1 MMFIFGMQ
9 MMVQAQYNVFGD
21 QMMPFIFGMA
31 RARRPTFV
39 SGPSSR
45 RGAVAS
51 LASSRDHGGAVA
63 GHQQLPDHQLDHHEI
78 SYIYEAVEGEARE
91 HGRYSYPCRG
101 VTRRPAQAWHTALQE
116 SDEFE
121 VPGWEDLKGAIAAF

>member
-31 RARRPTFV
+31 SNNCTGINWIIMKMAIYMKLWRV
-39 SGPSSR
+39 K
-45 RGAVAS
+45 
-51 LASSRDHGGAVA
+51 
-63 GHQQLPDHQLDHHEI
+63 HEN
-78 SYIYEAVEGEARE
+78 
-91 HGRYSYPCRG
+91 
-101 VTRRPAQAWHTALQE
+101 TAWHTALQE

-121 VPGWEDLKGAIAAF
+121 VRDAASHANPFLNLNLRRWRLHDHQSVCAA

>member
-31 RARRPTFV
+31 RARRPT
-39 SGPSSR
+39 SSR

-51 LASSRDHGGAVA
+51 LAPSRDHVSTQAINNCQIINWIIMKLAIYMKLWRVK
-63 GHQQLPDHQLDHHEI
+63 HEN
-78 SYIYEAVEGEARE
+78 
-91 HGRYSYPCRG
+91 
-101 VTRRPAQAWHTALQE
+101 TAWHTALQE